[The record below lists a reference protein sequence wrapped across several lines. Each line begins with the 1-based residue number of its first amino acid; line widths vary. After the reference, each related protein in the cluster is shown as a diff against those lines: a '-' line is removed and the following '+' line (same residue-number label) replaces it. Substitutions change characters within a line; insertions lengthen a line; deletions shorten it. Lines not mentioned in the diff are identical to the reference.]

1 MKERNKLL
9 ERTLN
14 GLDLLGKIVLILV
27 MAFPF
32 FWMISTALQTLQ
44 ETLSVPLTILPA
56 SPQWSNFPEV
66 FKTINVFGYLK
77 NSLIV
82 CVSVVF
88 IQYLIIVPCA
98 YSLSKF
104 DYKAKPLIFALV
116 MLGQMI
122 PMQITFLPIYFMF
135 SKMGLMDTYTA
146 LIVPFIS
153 NPFGI
158 FMLRQ
163 YFMQVPSEVIEAA
176 KAVHAHDF
184 IMRLP
189 QGYDT
194 VIGESGGNLSQGQK
208 QLLCIARVMLCLPPM
223 LILDEATSSIDT
235 RTEIRIQKAFD
246 TMMRGRTS
254 FIVAH
259 RLSTIREADVILVM
273 RDGHIVEQ
281 GTHGELLARNGFYAG
296 LYHSQFAH

>member
-82 CVSVVF
+82 CISVVF

-176 KAVHAHDF
+176 KLDNASELKIMFKIMMPMVKSALVTLGLLAF
-184 IMRLP
+184 ISNWNNYFWPLIMTSKEAFRTLP
-189 QGYDT
+189 IGIALLKDADT
-194 VIGESGGNLSQGQK
+194 LQRWNIIMAGNL
-208 QLLCIARVMLCLPPM
+208 LLVMPM
-223 LILDEATSSIDT
+223 LVLYIFASKK
-235 RTEIRIQKAFD
+235 IRNAFVYS
-246 TMMRGRTS
+246 G
-254 FIVAH
+254 IK
-259 RLSTIREADVILVM
+259 
-273 RDGHIVEQ
+273 
-281 GTHGELLARNGFYAG
+281 
-296 LYHSQFAH
+296 

>member
-9 ERTLN
+9 EGTLN
-14 GLDLLGKIVLILV
+14 GLDLAGKIVLILV

-44 ETLSVPLTILPA
+44 ETLSIPLTILPA

-122 PMQITFLPIYFMF
+122 PMQITFLPIYFLF

-176 KAVHAHDF
+176 KLDNASELKIMFKIMMPMVKSALVTLGLLAF
-184 IMRLP
+184 ISNWNNYFWPLIMTSKEAFRTLP
-189 QGYDT
+189 IGIALLKDADT
-194 VIGESGGNLSQGQK
+194 LQRWNIIMAGNL
-208 QLLCIARVMLCLPPM
+208 LLVLPM
-223 LILDEATSSIDT
+223 LVLYIFASKK
-235 RTEIRIQKAFD
+235 IRNAFVYS
-246 TMMRGRTS
+246 G
-254 FIVAH
+254 IK
-259 RLSTIREADVILVM
+259 
-273 RDGHIVEQ
+273 
-281 GTHGELLARNGFYAG
+281 
-296 LYHSQFAH
+296 

>member
-9 ERTLN
+9 EGTLN
-14 GLDLLGKIVLILV
+14 GLDLAGKIVLILV

-44 ETLSVPLTILPA
+44 ETLSIPLTILPA

-146 LIVPFIS
+146 LIIPFIS

-176 KAVHAHDF
+176 KLDNASELKIMFKIMMPMVKSALVTLGLLAF
-184 IMRLP
+184 ISNWNNYFWPLIMTSKEAFRTLP
-189 QGYDT
+189 IGIALLKDADT
-194 VIGESGGNLSQGQK
+194 LQRWNIIMAGNL
-208 QLLCIARVMLCLPPM
+208 LLVLPM
-223 LILDEATSSIDT
+223 LVLYIFASKK
-235 RTEIRIQKAFD
+235 IRNAFVYS
-246 TMMRGRTS
+246 G
-254 FIVAH
+254 IK
-259 RLSTIREADVILVM
+259 
-273 RDGHIVEQ
+273 
-281 GTHGELLARNGFYAG
+281 
-296 LYHSQFAH
+296 

>member
-1 MKERNKLL
+1 MKERNKTL
-9 ERTLN
+9 EAGLN
-14 GLDLLGKIVLILV
+14 GLDLLGKVVLIVV

-56 SPQWSNFPEV
+56 SPQWVNFVEV
-66 FKTINVFGYLK
+66 FKTIDVLGYLR

-82 CVSVVF
+82 CISVVF

-146 LIVPFIS
+146 LIIPFIS

-176 KAVHAHDF
+176 KLDNASELKIMFKIMMPMVKSALVTLGLLSF
-184 IMRLP
+184 ISNWNNYFWPLIMTSKEAYRTLP
-189 QGYDT
+189 IGIALLKDADT
-194 VIGESGGNLSQGQK
+194 LQRWNVIMAGNL
-208 QLLCIARVMLCLPPM
+208 LLVLPM
-223 LILDEATSSIDT
+223 LLLYVLASKK
-235 RTEIRIQKAFD
+235 IRNAFVYS
-246 TMMRGRTS
+246 G
-254 FIVAH
+254 IK
-259 RLSTIREADVILVM
+259 
-273 RDGHIVEQ
+273 
-281 GTHGELLARNGFYAG
+281 
-296 LYHSQFAH
+296 

>member
-176 KAVHAHDF
+176 KLDNASELKIMFKIMMPMVKSALVTLGLLAF
-184 IMRLP
+184 ISNWNNYFWPLIMTSKEAFRTLP
-189 QGYDT
+189 IGIALLKDADT
-194 VIGESGGNLSQGQK
+194 LQRWNIIMAGNL
-208 QLLCIARVMLCLPPM
+208 LLVMPM
-223 LILDEATSSIDT
+223 LVLYIFASKK
-235 RTEIRIQKAFD
+235 IRNAFVYS
-246 TMMRGRTS
+246 G
-254 FIVAH
+254 IK
-259 RLSTIREADVILVM
+259 
-273 RDGHIVEQ
+273 
-281 GTHGELLARNGFYAG
+281 
-296 LYHSQFAH
+296 

>member
-9 ERTLN
+9 EGTLN
-14 GLDLLGKIVLILV
+14 VLDLLGKIVLILV

-44 ETLSVPLTILPA
+44 ETLSIPLTILPA

-77 NSLIV
+77 NSIIV

-146 LIVPFIS
+146 LIIPFIS

-176 KAVHAHDF
+176 KLDNASELKIMFKIMMPMVKSALVTLGLLAF
-184 IMRLP
+184 ISNWNNYFWPLIMTSKEAFRTLP
-189 QGYDT
+189 IGIALLKDADT
-194 VIGESGGNLSQGQK
+194 LQRWNIIMAGNL
-208 QLLCIARVMLCLPPM
+208 LLVLPM
-223 LILDEATSSIDT
+223 LVLYIFASKK
-235 RTEIRIQKAFD
+235 IRNAFVYS
-246 TMMRGRTS
+246 G
-254 FIVAH
+254 IK
-259 RLSTIREADVILVM
+259 
-273 RDGHIVEQ
+273 
-281 GTHGELLARNGFYAG
+281 
-296 LYHSQFAH
+296 

>member
-9 ERTLN
+9 EGTLS

-44 ETLSVPLTILPA
+44 ETLSIPLTILPA

-176 KAVHAHDF
+176 KLDNASELKIMFKIMMPMVKSALVTLGLLAF
-184 IMRLP
+184 ISNWNNYFWPLIMTSKEAFRTLP
-189 QGYDT
+189 IGIALLKDADT
-194 VIGESGGNLSQGQK
+194 LQRWNIIMAGNL
-208 QLLCIARVMLCLPPM
+208 LLVLPM
-223 LILDEATSSIDT
+223 LVLYIFASKK
-235 RTEIRIQKAFD
+235 IRNAFVYS
-246 TMMRGRTS
+246 G
-254 FIVAH
+254 IK
-259 RLSTIREADVILVM
+259 
-273 RDGHIVEQ
+273 
-281 GTHGELLARNGFYAG
+281 
-296 LYHSQFAH
+296 

>member
-9 ERTLN
+9 EGTLN
-14 GLDLLGKIVLILV
+14 GLDLAGKIVLILV

-44 ETLSVPLTILPA
+44 ETLSIPLTILPA

-176 KAVHAHDF
+176 KLDNASELKIMFKIMMPMVKSALVTLGLLAF
-184 IMRLP
+184 ISNWNNYFWPLIMTSKEAFRTLP
-189 QGYDT
+189 IGIALLKDADT
-194 VIGESGGNLSQGQK
+194 LQRWNIIMAGNL
-208 QLLCIARVMLCLPPM
+208 LLVLPM
-223 LILDEATSSIDT
+223 LVLYIFASKK
-235 RTEIRIQKAFD
+235 IRNAFVYS
-246 TMMRGRTS
+246 G
-254 FIVAH
+254 IK
-259 RLSTIREADVILVM
+259 
-273 RDGHIVEQ
+273 
-281 GTHGELLARNGFYAG
+281 
-296 LYHSQFAH
+296 

>member
-9 ERTLN
+9 EGTLN

-44 ETLSVPLTILPA
+44 ETLSIPLTILPA

-176 KAVHAHDF
+176 KLDNASELKIMFKIMMPMVKSALVTLGLLAF
-184 IMRLP
+184 ISNWNNYFWPLIMTSKEAFRTLP
-189 QGYDT
+189 IGIALLKDADT
-194 VIGESGGNLSQGQK
+194 LQRWNIIMAGNL
-208 QLLCIARVMLCLPPM
+208 LLVMPM
-223 LILDEATSSIDT
+223 LVLYIFASKK
-235 RTEIRIQKAFD
+235 IRNAFVYS
-246 TMMRGRTS
+246 G
-254 FIVAH
+254 IK
-259 RLSTIREADVILVM
+259 
-273 RDGHIVEQ
+273 
-281 GTHGELLARNGFYAG
+281 
-296 LYHSQFAH
+296 